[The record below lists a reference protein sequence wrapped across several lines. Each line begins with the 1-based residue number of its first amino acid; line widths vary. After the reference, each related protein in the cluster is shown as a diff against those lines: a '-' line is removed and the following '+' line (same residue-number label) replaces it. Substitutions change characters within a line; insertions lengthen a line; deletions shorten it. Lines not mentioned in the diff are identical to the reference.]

1 MRQDKV
7 SLRGK
12 MALDVMKNMMDTAMG
27 HKFQTGEYRM
37 DPVEPAWICPN
48 DYEYEIVEME
58 LFQME
63 FLRPAE
69 VCTGRVV
76 LQLHGGGY
84 IGPMKNI
91 YRDFAVQYSKRTMGG
106 DVLTIDYR
114 VAPEHPFP
122 AALEDAV
129 AAYLWLIEEKRY
141 SPDKIV
147 VAGDSAG
154 GGLALALCLYLR
166 DHGIPMPAGVIVMS
180 PWTDLTCSGETL
192 ETNFDEDPQ
201 FGGTKENM
209 LYNSTYIGD
218 SDPTDPYMSPVFG
231 EYHGFPPVLMQAG
244 SVEVLLSD
252 TLRVADK
259 LRKENVKLRV
269 SVYDGM
275 FHVFQMAFRLIPES
289 QEAWEEVG
297 VFLRIIYGLRRRP
310 AGKVVKRVKS
320 GRKASEAGR
329 RKQKKE
335 AVAPGE

>member
-1 MRQDKV
+1 M
-7 SLRGK
+7 
-12 MALDVMKNMMDTAMG
+12 
-27 HKFQTGEYRM
+27 EY
-37 DPVEPAWICPN
+37 
-48 DYEYEIVEME
+48 
-58 LFQME
+58 
-63 FLRPAE
+63 LRPAE

-114 VAPEHPFP
+114 VAPEHPYP

-129 AAYLWLIEEKRY
+129 AAYLWLIREKRY

-147 VAGDSAG
+147 IAGDSAG
-154 GGLALALCLYLR
+154 GGLTLALCLYLR
-166 DHGIPMPAGVIVMS
+166 DHGIPMPAGIIVMS

-192 ETNFDEDPQ
+192 ETNFDKDPQ
-201 FGGTKENM
+201 FGGTKDNM
-209 LYNSTYIGD
+209 IYNSAYIGD
-218 SDPTDPYMSPVFG
+218 SDPADPYMSPVFG

-252 TLRVADK
+252 TLRVAEK
-259 LRKENVKLRV
+259 LRKEKVKLRV
-269 SVYDGM
+269 SIYDSM

-297 VFLRIIYGLRRRP
+297 VFLRIIYGLRRRKP
-310 AGKVVKRVKS
+310 SGKVVKRVKS
-320 GRKASEAGR
+320 GRKMSE
-329 RKQKKE
+329 
-335 AVAPGE
+335 V